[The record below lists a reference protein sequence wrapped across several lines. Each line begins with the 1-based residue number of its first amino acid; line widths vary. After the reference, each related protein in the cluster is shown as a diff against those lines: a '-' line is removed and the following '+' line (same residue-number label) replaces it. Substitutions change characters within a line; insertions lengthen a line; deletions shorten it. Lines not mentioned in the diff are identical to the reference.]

1 MKQLFDNI
9 EQRGDLYLTGGRE
22 YTGLMLY
29 QRQADGKMLE
39 IEVDGTIIVG
49 SDGKATVVGGS
60 GKAWTAKTIPTDYTI
75 QATDHMST
83 ITSTSD
89 NPITITVQAE
99 LPDPFFCL
107 VAQKGSGQINYVS
120 ASGVTITNV
129 NQLFKSNG
137 INSVNSIV
145 SAGQDFYIL
154 GGDLT
159 E

>member
-1 MKQLFDNI
+1 MKQLLDDI

-22 YTGLMLY
+22 YTGLMLF
-29 QRQADGKMLE
+29 QRQSNGKMLE
-39 IEVDGTIIVG
+39 IEVDGTIVVG
-49 SDGKATVVGGS
+49 NDGKATVVGGS
-60 GKAWTAKTIPTDYTI
+60 GKAWTAKTISGNYTV

-89 NPITITVQAE
+89 NPITITVPQG
-99 LPDPFFCL
+99 LPDPLFCL
-107 VAQKGSGQINYVS
+107 VAQKGNGQINYVS

-137 INSVNSIV
+137 INSANSIV